1 MQNKFLGILAHS
13 SQKNPGYATVYLLP
27 PANEAPSVHGGRG
40 CQGRSASRGVCLGG
54 SASRAGGVCI
64 PGGSAS
70 RAGGVCIQ
78 GVCLGGSASRAG
90 GVCIPGGGLHPG
102 KEGSASRGGSASHG
116 GVCLEGSASR
126 AGGVCIPRRICIP
139 WGVCLE
145 GSASRAGRVCIQGG
159 TGDLGGMGRA
169 PQSV

>member
-1 MQNKFLGILAHS
+1 MIQKATKVRTVFSQDYCILIWGAGGTRDAPGSSNSFIFMQFSAKNMQNKFLGILAHS
-13 SQKNPGYATVYLLP
+13 SQENPGYATVYLLP

-78 GVCLGGSASRAG
+78 GVCLGGSASWAG

-116 GVCLEGSASR
+116 VSA
-126 AGGVCIPRRICIP
+126 
-139 WGVCLE
+139 
-145 GSASRAGRVCIQGG
+145 
-159 TGDLGGMGRA
+159 
-169 PQSV
+169 